1 MEQLKGLG
9 LRCDKVWGPEAKGTE
24 KKHTHTHTQTLT
36 WMAQRQRQGQEAR
49 QKKGERMPNNKI
61 TQCAVPSCKTG
72 PDSKSH
78 TDFYRIIGL
87 RCGKVWQGEAR
98 NAKMQR

>member
-49 QKKGERMPNNKI
+49 QKTGERTPNNKKKLNVQCQVVKPAL
-61 TQCAVPSCKTG
+61 TQ
-72 PDSKSH
+72 
-78 TDFYRIIGL
+78 
-87 RCGKVWQGEAR
+87 KVTMISTESLD
-98 NAKMQR
+98 